1 MQLHTIAYNHNIKNR
16 PVTKTGPLKPN
27 SLRSNR
33 LSSSLSVTPATCV
46 PKRSP
51 WTRKKGHKC
60 PKVASYLVRLPTP
73 PSSNLRDGPI
83 SKFQAKKS
91 KRVPRT
97 MKAKKTVSSQHG
109 KQSNKRSHRQNWK
122 RIKPKTS
129 RSYYERKRAIYHC
142 LRGKS
147 TFKKKKFLEKKNR
160 LYKKKWN
167 N

>member
-1 MQLHTIAYNHNIKNR
+1 MQLHTIAHNHNIKNR

-97 MKAKKTVSSQHG
+97 MKAKKLYRVSTGNNRTKGHIVKTG
-109 KQSNKRSHRQNWK
+109 KGSNQKRLEA
-122 RIKPKTS
+122 ITS
-129 RSYYERKRAIYHC
+129 
-142 LRGKS
+142 GKEP
-147 TFKKKKFLEKKNR
+147 FIIV
-160 LYKKKWN
+160 
-167 N
+167 